1 MLPEP
6 IKNFIEIFS
15 KLPSIGP
22 RLATRLSF
30 YLVNSGKNEIEN
42 LEKSISNLKKLKT
55 CERCFFIYTDNCPI
69 CSDKNRVKDIIAIVE
84 KETDLIS
91 LEKTGKFHG
100 QYLVL
105 GGLAKN
111 GELNPNQR
119 LRIKSLAERIKK
131 EFPSTSGEQ
140 SRTTGSGQNGKAKE
154 IIIALSP
161 TTFGDFTGSLIEQ
174 ELKTSA
180 QKISHLAKGVPTGGE
195 IEFADEATLL
205 SALEGRK

>member
-1 MLPEP
+1 MLPDP

-30 YLVNSGKNEIEN
+30 YLVDSGKNEIEN
-42 LEKSISNLKKLKT
+42 LEKSISNLKKLRT
-55 CERCFFIYTDNCPI
+55 CERCFFIYTDKCPI
-69 CSDKNRVKDIIAIVE
+69 CSDKNRIKDVIAIVE

-91 LEKTGKFHG
+91 LEKTGKFNG

-131 EFPSTSGEQ
+131 ELN
-140 SRTTGSGQNGKAKE
+140 GQAKE

-161 TTFGDFTGSLIEQ
+161 TTFGDFTGSLIKR
-174 ELKTSA
+174 ELKDFS

-195 IEFADEATLL
+195 IEFADEETLG
-205 SALEGRK
+205 SALEKRI

>member
-6 IKNFIEIFS
+6 LKNFIEIFS

-30 YLVNSGKNEIEN
+30 YLVDSGKNEIEN

-55 CERCFFIYTDNCPI
+55 CERCFFIYTDSCPI
-69 CSDKNRVKDIIAIVE
+69 CSNRNRIKDIIAIVE

-91 LEKTGKFHG
+91 LEKTGKFNG

-119 LRIKSLAERIKK
+119 LRLKSLAERIKK
-131 EFPSTSGEQ
+131 ELN
-140 SRTTGSGQNGKAKE
+140 GQAKE

-161 TTFGDFTGSLIEQ
+161 TTFGDFTGSLIGQ
-174 ELKTSA
+174 ELKPFA

-195 IEFADEATLL
+195 IEFADEETLG
-205 SALEGRK
+205 SALEKRI

>member
-1 MLPEP
+1 MLPDP

-30 YLVNSGKNEIEN
+30 YLVDSGKNEIEN
-42 LEKSISNLKKLKT
+42 LEKSISNLKKLRT
-55 CERCFFIYTDNCPI
+55 CERCFFIYTEKCPI
-69 CSDKNRVKDIIAIVE
+69 CSDKNRIKDIIAIVE

-91 LEKTGKFHG
+91 LEKTGKFNG

-119 LRIKSLAERIKK
+119 LRIKSLTERIKK
-131 EFPSTSGEQ
+131 ELD
-140 SRTTGSGQNGKAKE
+140 GQAKE

-161 TTFGDFTGSLIEQ
+161 TTFGDFTGSLIKQ
-174 ELKTSA
+174 ELKACA
-180 QKISHLAKGVPTGGE
+180 QKISQLAKGVPTGGE
-195 IEFADEATLL
+195 IEFADEETLG
-205 SALEGRK
+205 SALEKRI